1 MLEKII
7 EEIARELR
15 KRVDDVDLI
24 MDNSRQGRVL
34 SKQSIMNVHNGDFE
48 KASLKL
54 KGASLHLVTVGK
66 VLERHP
72 EFKSYNEV
80 SAAWEE
86 YSEACIIYQLS
97 TTGDFPTP
105 EEITVPHYSYLLG
118 LGDVPGEL
126 RRQALDALRVGD
138 LDLAESR
145 LVMMEHIYL
154 NLVSMDETPLLK
166 GLRRKMDIARGVIER
181 TRSEVT
187 AEVGRRRL
195 NESVERLYER
205 LGDKP

>member
-1 MLEKII
+1 MAPGLRSETTTSNAPRPLFAETDPKPVP
-7 EEIARELR
+7 RSNEL
-15 KRVDDVDLI
+15 VVAQQ
-24 MDNSRQGRVL
+24 NPL
-34 SKQSIMNVHNGDFE
+34 SSI
-48 KASLKL
+48 S
-54 KGASLHLVTVGK
+54 
-66 VLERHP
+66 
-72 EFKSYNEV
+72 
-80 SAAWEE
+80 
-86 YSEACIIYQLS
+86 
-97 TTGDFPTP
+97 FPP

-154 NLVSMDETPLLK
+154 NLVSMDETHLLK
-166 GLRRKMDIARGVIER
+166 GLRRKMDITRGVIER

>member
-7 EEIARELR
+7 TEIARELR

-24 MDNSRQGRVL
+24 MENSRQGRVL
-34 SKQSIMNVHNGDFE
+34 SKRSIMNVHNGDLQMAF
-48 KASLKL
+48 SKL
-54 KGASLHLVTVGK
+54 EAAKKHLIVVGE

-72 EFKSYNEV
+72 EFKRYNEV

-86 YSEACIIYQLS
+86 YSEASILYQLS
-97 TTGDFPTP
+97 TTGEFPIP
-105 EEITVPHYSYLLG
+105 DEIKVPPYSYLLG

-126 RRQALDALRVGD
+126 RRQALDALRTGK
-138 LDLAESR
+138 LDVAESR